1 MDWQAMLEPVIRQAG
16 VILLSY
22 YGKELRRQ
30 EKKDHGFVT
39 EADRAS
45 EDYLIN
51 KLAKILPEASFF
63 AEESGQSGDSDY
75 CWVIDPLDGTTNFA
89 HKLPYFCIA
98 VALTYKGK
106 PDIAIIYQ
114 PLTNELFFAEQGKGA
129 FLNGEKIEI
138 SLPKHF
144 NNSLIAMGLPYQSRK
159 RSQLLHKAE
168 QIAQQAYGVRHFGA
182 IALDLAYV
190 ACGRLDGL
198 FFTYL
203 AWWDV
208 AAGMLL
214 ITQAGGVITD
224 FSGQLLSKDYTSC
237 IAGSKM
243 VYSQMFTI
251 LKD

>member
-1 MDWQAMLEPVIRQAG
+1 MDWRAVLEPIIRQAG

-22 YGKELRRQ
+22 YGKELTRQ
-30 EKKDHGFVT
+30 EKKNHGFVT

-45 EDYLIN
+45 ENCLIDQ
-51 KLAKILPEASFF
+51 LAKILPEASFF
-63 AEESGQSGDSDY
+63 AEESGRSGDNDY
-75 CWVIDPLDGTTNFA
+75 CWVIDPLDGTTNFV
-89 HKLPYFCIA
+89 HELPYFCIS

-106 PDIAIIYQ
+106 PQVGILYQ

-129 FLNGEKIEI
+129 FLNGEKIKI

-144 NNSLIAMGLPYQSRK
+144 NNSLVAMGLPYQSLK
-159 RSQLLHKAE
+159 KKQLLHIAE
-168 QIAQQAYGVRHFGA
+168 QIAQQAYCVRHFGA

-190 ACGRLDGL
+190 ACGRMDGV
-198 FFTYL
+198 FFSYL

-208 AAGMLL
+208 AVGMLL
-214 ITQAGGVITD
+214 IEQAGGVVTD
-224 FSGQLLSKDYTSC
+224 FSGQSVSEDYTSC

-243 VYSQMFTI
+243 VHCHMLAI